1 MKKIKLGIVGSTGL
15 VGSVLLEILEKSNFD
30 IGELRL
36 FASEKSKGKFITFKN
51 QKYQIETI
59 DDHSFESLDYVF
71 FCTSASVSKKY
82 VPLALKSKCIVIDN
96 SSFFR
101 MNNDVPLIV
110 PEINLE
116 DIKNSKLISNPNCST
131 IQSLVA
137 LKPIYDLFGINKIIY
152 STYQAVSGAG
162 VKGIKDYYSS
172 LLNQKNHFFPYLIT
186 ESLIPE
192 IDNPLDNNFTKE
204 EVKMV
209 EETKKIL
216 KDNDI
221 DINATCVRVPL
232 LRTHAVSIYLETSKE
247 LDLNLLKSKYL
258 ENKSIILLD
267 DLKNHIYPVGEKAL
281 NNDLVYIGRIRKS
294 LNNPKGL
301 LLYVVSDN
309 LRKGAAS
316 NMVQI
321 LEYLVKNNRGII

>member
-1 MKKIKLGIVGSTGL
+1 
-15 VGSVLLEILEKSNFD
+15 
-30 IGELRL
+30 
-36 FASEKSKGKFITFKN
+36 
-51 QKYQIETI
+51 
-59 DDHSFESLDYVF
+59 
-71 FCTSASVSKKY
+71 
-82 VPLALKSKCIVIDN
+82 
-96 SSFFR
+96 
-101 MNNDVPLIV
+101 
-110 PEINLE
+110 
-116 DIKNSKLISNPNCST
+116 
-131 IQSLVA
+131 
-137 LKPIYDLFGINKIIY
+137 
-152 STYQAVSGAG
+152 
-162 VKGIKDYYSS
+162 
-172 LLNQKNHFFPYLIT
+172 LIT

-192 IDNPLDNNFTKE
+192 IDNPMENNFTKE
-204 EVKMV
+204 EIKMV

-247 LDLNLLKSKYL
+247 IDLNLLKSKYL

-267 DLKNHIYPVGEKAL
+267 DLKKHIYPVGEKAF
-281 NNDLVYIGRIRKS
+281 NNDYVYIGRIRKS

-321 LEYLVKNNRGII
+321 LEYLIKKRDIV

>member
-15 VGSVLLEILEKSNFD
+15 VGSVLLDILEKSNFD
-30 IGELRL
+30 IEELRL
-36 FASEKSKGKFITFKN
+36 FASEKSKGKSINFRNK
-51 QKYQIETI
+51 KYIVETI
-59 DDHSFESLDYVF
+59 NDNSFNFLDFVL
-71 FCTSASVSKKY
+71 FCSSASISKKY
-82 VPLALKSKCIVIDN
+82 VPLALKNNCIVIDN
-96 SSFFR
+96 SSCFR
-101 MNNDVPLIV
+101 MDKQTPLIV

-116 DIKNSKLISNPNCST
+116 DIKDSKLISNPNCST
-131 IQSLVA
+131 IQSVMA

-172 LLNQKNHFFPYLIT
+172 LIYQKNEFFPYLIT

-192 IDNPLDNNFTKE
+192 IDNPMENNFTKE
-204 EVKMV
+204 EIKMV

-316 NMVQI
+316 NMIQI
-321 LEYLVKNNRGII
+321 LEYLINNN

>member
-15 VGSVLLEILEKSNFD
+15 VGSVLLDILEKSNFD
-30 IGELRL
+30 IEELRL
-36 FASEKSKGKFITFKN
+36 FASEKSKGKFINFRNK
-51 QKYQIETI
+51 KYIVETI
-59 DDHSFESLDYVF
+59 NDNSFNSLDFVL
-71 FCTSASVSKKY
+71 FCSSASISKKY
-82 VPLALKSKCIVIDN
+82 VPLALKNDCIVIDN
-96 SSFFR
+96 SSYFR
-101 MNNDVPLIV
+101 MDKQTPLIV

-116 DIKNSKLISNPNCST
+116 DIKDSKLISNPNCST

-172 LLNQKNHFFPYLIT
+172 LIYQKNEFFSYLIT

-192 IDNPLDNNFTKE
+192 IDNPMENNFTKE
-204 EVKMV
+204 EIKMI

-216 KDNDI
+216 HDGNI

-267 DLKNHIYPVGEKAL
+267 DLKKHIYPVGEKAL
-281 NNDLVYIGRIRKS
+281 NNDYVYIGRIRKS

-321 LEYLVKNNRGII
+321 LEYLINNN